1 MRVAILGAT
10 GLIGRAL
17 HKKLTELSIECVGTT
32 SRETTSDSNSL
43 FFINATEIPR
53 FLEKVR
59 CDVVVNC
66 ISRGLVSGTSSIE
79 EMREANVDL
88 PDLVAQSV
96 RNLGEGCRL
105 IHLASAIEPIKGNL
119 PESEYAS
126 TKREGSDRVRS
137 HLEGSG
143 ISFSIARLHNVYSNE
158 LTPQK
163 FISLVVEAARARR
176 TFLVNWPNRIRD
188 FSLLSEVVTHL
199 SDLIIAKSFV
209 SNELE
214 IGSMVG
220 ISLREVTTLIYDEIG
235 APLNLIAEN
244 SFPAIDPNP
253 IVVAGMGDTF
263 TLKCQT
269 APSEGLRELLGNL
282 V

>member
-1 MRVAILGAT
+1 MRVAILGAS
-10 GLIGRAL
+10 GFIGRAL

-32 SRETTSDSNSL
+32 SRETKSDGNSL
-43 FFINATEIPR
+43 LFIHSTEIPR

-66 ISRGLVSGTSSIE
+66 ISRGLVSGTASIE
-79 EMREANVDL
+79 EMREANANL

-105 IHLASAIEPIKGNL
+105 IHIASAIEPNEGNL
-119 PESEYAS
+119 PESEYAL

-137 HLEGSG
+137 HLERSG
-143 ISFSIARLHNVYSNE
+143 IPFSIVRLHNVYSNE
-158 LTPQK
+158 LIPQK
-163 FISLVVEAARARR
+163 FISLAVEAARARR

-199 SDLIIAKSFV
+199 SQLIIGKSIV
-209 SNELE
+209 KNEIE

-220 ISLREVTTLIYDEIG
+220 ISLREVTTLIYQEIG
-235 APLNLIAEN
+235 APLNLISEN
-244 SFPAIDPNP
+244 SLSAIDPNP
-253 IVVAGMGDTF
+253 TVVAGMGDTF
-263 TLKCQT
+263 TLKCKT
-269 APSEGLRELLGNL
+269 APSEGLRKVLGNL